1 MSGTVS
7 IPQRERRI
15 ESTSSGFYNRVGG
28 ITVHTVHVRNL
39 IRLNQRV
46 VETSIEISFFIIGT
60 VYFNTTQIVIPFIMG
75 SSPHSF
81 KIPGRNFCFQIL
93 FSPIYAGGGKSHFH
107 HQLVSRLH
115 VKRGNDAFSFFCF
128 AHRKIK

>member
-1 MSGTVS
+1 MSSTIS
-7 IPQRERRI
+7 IPQRECGI
-15 ESTSSGFYNRVGG
+15 ESTRSGFHYRIGS
-28 ITVHTVHVRNL
+28 ITIHTVHIRNL
-39 IRLNQRV
+39 IGLNQCMI
-46 VETSIEISFFIIGT
+46 ETSVEICFFIIRT
-60 VYFNTTQIVIPFIMG
+60 VYFNTAQIVIPFIKG
-75 SSPHSF
+75 SSLHSF

-93 FSPIYAGGGKSHFH
+93 FSPVYAGGGKSHFH

>member
-15 ESTSSGFYNRVGG
+15 ESTRSSLYYRVGS
-28 ITVHTVHVRNL
+28 ITIHTVYVRNL
-39 IRLNQRV
+39 IRLNQCV
-46 VETSIEISFFIIGT
+46 VETSIEICLFIIGT
-60 VYFNTTQIVIPFIMG
+60 LYFNTAQIVIPFIVGG
-75 SSPHSF
+75 SSHSF

-93 FSPIYAGGGKSHFH
+93 FSPVYAGGRKSHFH

-115 VKRGNDAFSFFCF
+115 VKRGNDTFSFFCF

>member
-46 VETSIEISFFIIGT
+46 VETSIEICLFIIGT
-60 VYFNTTQIVIPFIMG
+60 LYFNTAQIVIPFIVGG
-75 SSPHSF
+75 SSYSF